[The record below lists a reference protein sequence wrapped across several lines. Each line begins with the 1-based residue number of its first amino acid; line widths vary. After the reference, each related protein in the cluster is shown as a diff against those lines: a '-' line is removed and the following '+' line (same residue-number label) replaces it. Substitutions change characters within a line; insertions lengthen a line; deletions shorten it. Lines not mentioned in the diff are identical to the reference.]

1 MSVRHYMERF
11 ILLTWKIYKT
21 QWNRKLELIWIIT
34 APILLVTVTVVMRLQ
49 IDVTARFNF
58 IYDPLNMN
66 KSWHILIRTL
76 ESRLELSKLHNKSNS
91 VYVPQMKI
99 AWAPNDYNFF
109 ETIMDLAMK
118 DLEPMNIESFHD
130 CQSME
135 KSIQSEFYFSG
146 ICFDE
151 ENFEK
156 NYSFSNKRL
165 SESEMIIPHFN
176 YSIIYPSELRILQD
190 EFVGD
195 SWKTIYRDDPRLS
208 LVQRLNVHSSDGKI
222 SYVREGFI
230 NIQKAVSENY
240 LKLVSKKQVPNIELR
255 RFPVDGRTEDP
266 MNNYITRALPML
278 LSIGFLFPAQIL
290 VWVS

>member
-1 MSVRHYMERF
+1 M
-11 ILLTWKIYKT
+11 
-21 QWNRKLELIWIIT
+21 
-34 APILLVTVTVVMRLQ
+34 APILFVTIAVIMRMKVD
-49 IDVTARFNF
+49 ITARYNF
-58 IYDPLNMN
+58 IFDPLNTN
-66 KSWHILIRTL
+66 KSWHTLIETF
-76 ESRLELSKLHNKSNS
+76 EARLELSKLHNKSNS

-109 ETIMDLAMK
+109 QTIMDLAMK
-118 DLEPMNIESFHD
+118 DLEPMNFESFHD

-135 KSIQSEFYFSG
+135 KSIQSDFYFSG
-146 ICFDE
+146 ICFDN

-156 NYSFSNKRL
+156 NYSFLNNRL
-165 SESEMIIPHFN
+165 TEGEMIIPHFN
-176 YSIIYPSELRILQD
+176 YSIIYPSELRMFRGKFI
-190 EFVGD
+190 GD

-208 LVQRLNVHSSDGKI
+208 LVQRLNIHSTDGRI
-222 SYVREGFI
+222 SYIREGFI

-240 LKLVSKKQVPNIELR
+240 LKLVSKKQIPNIVLR

-278 LSIGFLFPAQIL
+278 LCIGFLFPAQIL

>member
-1 MSVRHYMERF
+1 M
-11 ILLTWKIYKT
+11 LTWKIYKT